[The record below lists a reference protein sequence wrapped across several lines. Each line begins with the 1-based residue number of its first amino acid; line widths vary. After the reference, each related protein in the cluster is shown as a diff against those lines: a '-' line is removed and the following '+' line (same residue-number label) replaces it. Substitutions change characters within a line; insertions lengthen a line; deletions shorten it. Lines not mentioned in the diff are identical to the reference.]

1 MKLGRSCRTLLS
13 APFLVSVPLL
23 MISTGSVFAQ
33 TDETGA
39 TEFELINEYDLGFDQ
54 SDLGNVAQAA
64 GMEYAEGNRS
74 LAQAK
79 KLRRRIAET
88 DDPGKR
94 AKLEAK
100 LDETYAS
107 AVQSFTE
114 AIGYAPK
121 MAEAFAGL
129 GEAYREWGQ
138 LEKSLEIHAA
148 AVRRFPDDLENF
160 EGWTLTLLDSNML
173 GNAVNSYTQYVDTN
187 PDRATILMEAMKDWL
202 RQRQEDPGELDPA
215 DVQRLADWIQ
225 QQG

>member
-1 MKLGRSCRTLLS
+1 MKLASNCCTLLP
-13 APFLVSVPLL
+13 APLLVTLALL
-23 MISTGSVFAQ
+23 MISTGSAFAQ
-33 TDETGA
+33 TEETGA
-39 TEFELINEYDLGFDQ
+39 VELELINEYDLGFDQ

-64 GMEYAEGNRS
+64 GIEYAAGNRS

-79 KLRRRIAET
+79 KIRRRIAET

-94 AKLEAK
+94 AKLEAQ

-107 AVQSFTE
+107 AVQSFTD

-129 GEAYREWGQ
+129 GEAYRDWGQ

-160 EGWTLTLLDSNML
+160 EGWALTLLDSNML
-173 GNAVNSYTQYVDTN
+173 GNAVNSYTQYVATN